1 MPVKTKKMD
10 IKTKRKI
17 SKSDAANARRTIQ
30 KPSKNGR
37 SANGKVPTQGKWV
50 WLSKE
55 GNKDMRD
62 LLGGKGAGLAEMTN
76 AGLPVPPSFTITTE
90 ACNWY
95 SAHGNQFPPKMWDQ
109 VVEAMKKTEKAA
121 GKKFGDPKNPLFVS
135 VRSGAKFSMPGMMDT
150 VLNLGLNE
158 KTMQSLVAES
168 GSERFAYDAYRRLIQ
183 MFGRIVMG
191 IEAKKWDAI
200 LDEAKKERGIQLGKA
215 NPEKDTKDTDL
226 TTEDLKE
233 VVRQYKELYKNQLGQ
248 EFPQDPYEQLELAI
262 KAVFG
267 SWMGK
272 RAVDY
277 RRLNKIANNLGTAV
291 NVCMMVFGNMGDD
304 SGTGVAFTRDPST
317 GQDDLYGEF
326 LINAQGEDVV
336 AGIRTPMPIA
346 EMKHRMPKM
355 YRQFR
360 EIARNMEKHYREMQD
375 LEFTVEKGKLYM
387 LQTRTG
393 KRTAAAAVKIAVD
406 MVRQKL
412 ITKQQAVQR
421 VDPMHVVQLLAPRFD
436 DKDKAAA
443 LQRGDYLASGLNAS
457 PGAATGIAVFD
468 PDTAAEWAKEGKAV
482 ILVRYETAPDDV
494 HGMYASK
501 GILTEHGGATSH
513 AAVVA
518 RGAGLPCVA
527 GCEEIHVNEAAKKF
541 TANGREIA
549 QGDFVSID
557 GTTGQV
563 YAGKI
568 STINPDFDKETDLK
582 TILGWAD
589 QFRRLQVWAN
599 GDYPR
604 DAVRARAFGAQGIGL
619 CRTEHMFFE
628 TERLPIVR
636 EMILAKNAQERQPFL
651 DQLLPIQRGDFY
663 GILEAMDGLP
673 TVIRLIDPPLHEFLP
688 PYEELLVEITRADAR
703 GEKEVN
709 VGTGAMAQKMPLE
722 RAREMLRAVEGL
734 REANPMLGLRGCRLG
749 ITMPEITKM
758 QVRAIFE
765 AACQL
770 KKEGKDPRPEIMI
783 PLVGSVNELK
793 NQKDILEPE
802 AQAVMQEQGVEVHYK
817 FGTMIE
823 IPRGALTADEIAEF
837 AEFFSFGTNDLT
849 QTTLG
854 VSRDDAERSFLQK
867 YVEMK
872 ILSDNP
878 FQVLD
883 RKGVGQ
889 LMQMAVTNGRR
900 VKANL
905 EIGACGEHAGDPN
918 SIEFMHQIGQNYVSC
933 SPFRIP
939 VARLAAAQAAIGQM
953 VKDK

>member
-1 MPVKTKKMD
+1 MPVITKTKAVKPKA
-10 IKTKRKI
+10 KTTKI
-17 SKSDAANARRTIQ
+17 AV
-30 KPSKNGR
+30 SKNGK
-37 SANGKVPTQGKWV
+37 SKIQNPKSKITKWV

-55 GNKDMRD
+55 GNRDMRD

-95 SAHGNQFPPKMWDQ
+95 SSHGNQFPKGMWEQ
-109 VVEAMKKTEKAA
+109 VLDAVKKTEKAA
-121 GKKFGDPKNPLFVS
+121 GKKFGDAKNPLLVS

-150 VLNLGLNE
+150 VLNLGLNDV
-158 KTMQSLVAES
+158 TMQAIIAQT
-168 GSERFAYDAYRRLIQ
+168 GNERFAYDAYRRFIQ

-200 LDEAKKERGIQLGKA
+200 LDAAKHAKG
-215 NPEKDTKDTDL
+215 TKLDTDL
-226 TTEDLKE
+226 NADDLKQ
-233 VVRQYKELYKNQLGQ
+233 VVAEYKELYRNELGE
-248 EFPQDPYEQLELAI
+248 EFPQDPYKQLELAI

-272 RAVDY
+272 RAIDY
-277 RRLNKIANNLGTAV
+277 RRLNKISESLGTAV
-291 NVCMMVFGNMGDD
+291 NVCTMVFGNMGDD

-336 AGIRTPMPIA
+336 AGIRTPMKIA
-346 EMKHRMPKM
+346 EMKERMPEM

-360 EIARNMEKHYREMQD
+360 DIARNMEKHYREMQD
-375 LEFTVEKGKLYM
+375 LEFTVEKGTLYM

-393 KRTAAAAVKIAVD
+393 KRTARAAVKIAVD
-406 MVRQKL
+406 MVNQKL
-412 ITKQQAVQR
+412 ITRQQAVQR
-421 VDPMHVVQLLAPRFD
+421 VEPMHVVQLLAPRFD
-436 DKDKAAA
+436 DKDVAAVTA
-443 LQRGDYLASGLNAS
+443 RGDFLATGINAS
-457 PGAATGIAVFD
+457 PGAATGMAVFD

-501 GILTEHGGATSH
+501 GILTQHGGATSH

-527 GCEEIHVNEAAKKF
+527 GCEEIQVSEAAKKF
-541 TANGREIA
+541 SVKGRDIHE
-549 QGDFVSID
+549 GDFISID
-557 GTTGQV
+557 GTSGQV
-563 YAGKI
+563 FAGKI
-568 STINPDFDKETDLK
+568 QTIEANFEAETDLQ
-582 TILGWAD
+582 TILAWAD
-589 QFRRLQVWAN
+589 EFRRLQVWAN

-636 EMILAKNAQERQPFL
+636 QMILAKSAAERQPFL
-651 DQLLPIQRGDFY
+651 DQLLPIQREDFY
-663 GILEAMDGLP
+663 GILDAMDTLP

-688 PYEELLVEITRADAR
+688 PFEELLTDVTRLREQIRYMEREVVEATYQRHQLA
-703 GEKEVN
+703 EKEELLN
-709 VGTGAMAQKMPLE
+709 
-722 RAREMLRAVEGL
+722 AVESL

-758 QVRAIFE
+758 QVRAIFQ

-770 KKEGKDPRPEIMI
+770 KKEGKQPKPEIMI
-783 PLVGSVNELK
+783 PLVGNVNELK
-793 NQKDILEPE
+793 NQRDILEAE
-802 AQAVMQEQGVEVHYK
+802 AKQVMAEQGIEVEYK

-823 IPRGALTADEIAEF
+823 IPRAALTASEIAEY

-867 YVEMK
+867 YVDMK
-872 ILSDNP
+872 ILPANP
-878 FQVLD
+878 FQELD
-883 RKGVGQ
+883 RAGVGQ
-889 LMQMAVTNGRR
+889 LMDMAVKAGRAR
-900 VKANL
+900 RKNL
-905 EIGACGEHAGDPN
+905 EVGICGEHGGDPS
-918 SIEFMHQIGQNYVSC
+918 SIEFCNMIGLNYVSC
-933 SPFRIP
+933 SPFRVP
-939 VARLAAAQAAIGQM
+939 VARLAAAQAALGQ
-953 VKDK
+953 VTKDK